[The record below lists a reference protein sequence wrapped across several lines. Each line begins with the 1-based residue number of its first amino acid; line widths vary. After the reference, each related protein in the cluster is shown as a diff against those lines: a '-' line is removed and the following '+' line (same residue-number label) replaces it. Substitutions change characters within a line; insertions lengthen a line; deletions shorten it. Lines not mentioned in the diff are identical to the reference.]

1 MQMTLAGVLLRPE
14 SFIFVGYL
22 ELVKIKGGTMKKT
35 IVEDTSAEPERELT
49 TYFDPK
55 RMLGICSLCDLI
67 SKLALG
73 LAALILILGIW
84 ILSQSVTPT
93 ASFARLVMEAGPLA
107 LIFAFFTLL
116 CLFFWI
122 FLRAVSEGLYI
133 LMDIQDNTDPNR
145 EEK

>member
-1 MQMTLAGVLLRPE
+1 
-14 SFIFVGYL
+14 
-22 ELVKIKGGTMKKT
+22 MKKT
-35 IVEDTSAEPERELT
+35 IVEDMSAEPEREVT

-55 RMLGICSLCDLI
+55 RMLGICSLSDLI

-73 LAALILILGIW
+73 LAALVFIFGIY
-84 ILSQSVTPT
+84 LVTQSVTPN
-93 ASFARLVMEAGPLA
+93 ASFARQALEAGPLA
-107 LIFAFFTLL
+107 LLFAFFTLL

-145 EEK
+145 EEN